1 MLSDLDLIDL
11 ELRQVVR
18 DVEILLQKPRL
29 KKEYLVMALD
39 FTKLNAAVALA
50 QSNATALQNQAANS
64 SEAADQASIDSATT
78 GLDTANATTTSLLPV
93 PPVVELVA
101 AGLAY
106 PAGILPHAIPAGS
119 LTQGD
124 SHVV

>member
-93 PPVVELVA
+93 LPVVEPDPNA
-101 AGLAY
+101 LA
-106 PAGILPHAIPAGS
+106 S
-119 LTQGD
+119 
-124 SHVV
+124 